1 MPKAWRG
8 ILLSLLV
15 AAAANTLA
23 ASDAEPALL
32 QRDAEVARR
41 RVDALVAFLDDK
53 AGAERLARLFKDHG
67 VAGAAAHAYI
77 FDDKKYAVP
86 AKAHTGWI
94 PGKDTQPGYEEMER
108 LVSAAVAKH
117 NELLA
122 ALCQSMRAVPETCG
136 DKQPTLK
143 IWGDPVPKVPSYG
156 IYSATA
162 LFDQFFKA
170 FDREYKPYL
179 KTRAALEA
187 AKAAETP
194 KTENRGLYKA
204 LAALAAGQYKE
215 ARTAGASLSG
225 LEADFFRE
233 ACAFHVFNW
242 NAANPLGRTPAE
254 AEATKIL
261 NLYRIALNLHP
272 LVHSEKL
279 QQVSKDYAQ
288 EMDRLNFFDHVHPRD
303 PARKTMGLRGQRL
316 GYPEICGECI
326 SSTGKGNNEI
336 WEWRAD
342 AGHHRIM
349 VDADDFEIGLGFTKK
364 GVLNVG
370 RGTQSA
376 PSALFSGKDAGDTGG
391 GIADRKTNPFGPGK

>member
-1 MPKAWRG
+1 
-8 ILLSLLV
+8 LSLLL
-15 AAAANTLA
+15 AAASRTLA

-32 QRDAEVARR
+32 QRDAETARR
-41 RVDALVAFLDDK
+41 RVDTLVSFLNDK
-53 AGAERLARLFKDHG
+53 AAERLTKLFMEHRA
-67 VAGAAAHAYI
+67 AGSAAHAYI

-86 AKAHTGWI
+86 AKAHSGWI

-108 LVSAAVAKH
+108 LVSASVIKH

-136 DKQPTLK
+136 DKQPTAK
-143 IWGDPVPKVPSYG
+143 VWGDPVPKVPTYG
-156 IYSATA
+156 IYSATM
-162 LFDQFFKA
+162 LFDQFLKS

-179 KTRAALEA
+179 KAHTALEA

-204 LAALAAGQYKE
+204 LGALAAGQYKE
-215 ARTAGASLSG
+215 ARAAGASLSG
-225 LEADFFRE
+225 LEAEFFRE
-233 ACAFHVFNW
+233 ACAFHVLNW
-242 NAANPLGRTPAE
+242 NAANLQGRSPAE
-254 AEATKIL
+254 AEATKIM
-261 NLYRIALNLHP
+261 NLYRISLGLHP

-288 EMDRLNFFDHVHPRD
+288 EMDRLNFFEHVHPSD
-303 PARKTMGLRGQRL
+303 AARKTMVLRGKRL

-349 VDADDFEIGLGFTKK
+349 VGDDAFEVGMGFTKK

-370 RGTQSA
+370 RGTQSEL
-376 PSALFSGKDAGDTGG
+376 SALFSGKDAGG
-391 GIADRKTNPFGPGK
+391 GIADRKTNPFGPVK